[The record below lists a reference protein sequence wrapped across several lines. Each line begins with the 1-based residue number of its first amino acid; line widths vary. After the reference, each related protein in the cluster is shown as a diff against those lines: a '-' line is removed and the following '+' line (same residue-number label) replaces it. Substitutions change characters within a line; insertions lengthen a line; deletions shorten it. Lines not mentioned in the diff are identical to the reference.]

1 MDSPRFDRWMKSRRS
16 SGNDNCVEVGVA
28 DDGTI
33 GVRDSKDPLG
43 GVLEFPP
50 TAWANFLDDVR
61 DGRFDI

>member
-1 MDSPRFDRWMKSRRS
+1 MASQRFARWTKSRRS
-16 SGNDNCVEVGVA
+16 SGNDNCVEVGIA

-43 GVLEFPP
+43 GILEFPP
-50 TAWANFLDDVR
+50 AAWASFLDDVR